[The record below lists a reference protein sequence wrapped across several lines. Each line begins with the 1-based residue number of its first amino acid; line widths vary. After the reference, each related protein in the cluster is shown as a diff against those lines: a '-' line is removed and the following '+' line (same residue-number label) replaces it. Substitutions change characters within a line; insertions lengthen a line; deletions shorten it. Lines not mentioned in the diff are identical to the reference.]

1 MIIQASNGCLLTQ
14 SGEVAFKERR
24 FEKSMLVVSMDEAA
38 NWKEIPESE
47 KTKYEQEVKLFD
59 PEELNFDFIQKVDSL
74 VSFITEKMNTLGLNS
89 DEALSLKKYF
99 PDWENSIGQYAYAGY
114 KYLVDGLLV
123 EVVTPHELSLDK
135 NPLQQPML
143 LSIDYMETDVDNTEK
158 VPVYFKVVEGSR
170 PSTL

>member
-14 SGEVAFKERR
+14 SGEVEFKERR

-47 KTKYEQEVKLFD
+47 KTRYEQEIKLFE

-114 KYLVDGLLV
+114 KYLVDSLLV

-143 LSIDYMETDVDNTEK
+143 LSIDSENMEN
-158 VPVYFKVVEGSR
+158 VPVYFKEVVGSK
-170 PSTL
+170 SEE